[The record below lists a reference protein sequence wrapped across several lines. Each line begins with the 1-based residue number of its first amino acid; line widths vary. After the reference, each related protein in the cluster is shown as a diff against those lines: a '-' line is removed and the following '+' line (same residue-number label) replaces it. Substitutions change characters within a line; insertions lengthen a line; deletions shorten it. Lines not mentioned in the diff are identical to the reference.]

1 MNMNLS
7 SEQTLLTTL
16 RPLLMGIYFALENTS
31 GSCLCFQQAL
41 LCLLPYFFFLSWS
54 PSLCLCTVFETISSN
69 TDEVF
74 SLINPYANVFPFGD
88 LNVNHKDWLTY
99 SAGTDRLVNSA
110 VIFQSHITYIRWS
123 TFLLSS
129 LAVTLAILLFWGFFL
144 LMQVFFF
151 CGGFPSFE
159 KFYSCCCFR
168 LH

>member
-1 MNMNLS
+1 
-7 SEQTLLTTL
+7 
-16 RPLLMGIYFALENTS
+16 MGIYFALENTS
-31 GSCLCFQQAL
+31 DSCLCFQQAL

-54 PSLCLCTVFETISSN
+54 PLCFCTVFETISSN

-74 SLINPYANVFPFGD
+74 SSINPYANVFLFGD

-110 VIFQSHITYIRWS
+110 VIFQSQMTYIRWS
-123 TFLLSS
+123 TFLFSS
-129 LAVTLAILLFWGFFL
+129 LAVTLTILLFRGFFL
-144 LMQVFFF
+144 LMQVFLF
-151 CGGFPSFE
+151 CHGFPSFE